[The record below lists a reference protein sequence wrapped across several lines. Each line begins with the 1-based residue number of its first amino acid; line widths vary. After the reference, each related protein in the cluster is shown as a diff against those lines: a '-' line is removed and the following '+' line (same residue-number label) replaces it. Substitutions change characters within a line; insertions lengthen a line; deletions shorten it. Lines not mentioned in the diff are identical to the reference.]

1 MHVSGWARLA
11 ARGVA
16 ARRAR
21 ALSSLGASASGG
33 GAHVKT
39 YELRGHGA
47 GGACSIV
54 AGRHAVRT
62 DLPRAMGGRDEAP
75 QPVELLVSALVGC
88 EQATAA
94 FVARQMKPRMA
105 LRGIAFEYAAA
116 RDDRG
121 ATSLPLHAPPPVS
134 AGLGRV
140 RGTAT
145 AHLAEGKSETRERI
159 EELKRLVEERCP
171 VANTL
176 ASGGCELSIEWVL
189 AEPGAEFPG
198 S

>member
-1 MHVSGWARLA
+1 MCVSGWARLA
-11 ARGVA
+11 RGGVA

-33 GAHVKT
+33 ARVKT

-54 AGRHAVRT
+54 AGQHAVRT

-75 QPVELLVSALVGC
+75 QPVELLVSALIGC

-105 LRGIAFEYAAA
+105 LRGIAFEYTAA

-121 ATSLPLHAPPPVS
+121 ATSLPLHAPPPAR

-140 RGTAT
+140 WGTARV
-145 AHLAEGKSETRERI
+145 HLAEGGSETRERI

-198 S
+198 